1 MKLPRRPARVP
12 QALPSERGFLEIAG
26 RDDGISL
33 RETFLR
39 FRDLVSADMDWA
51 DSRKLRFRLR
61 AAWAKVGALALTAAS
76 TVVLGIPAIP
86 GRAAIALP
94 MVALVALISALEP
107 FFNWRARWVLMEETQ
122 YRLNRIRDEMD
133 YYLVTMPTA
142 DLDRDRLHGF
152 FTDQQDIWQD
162 VSRQWI
168 EFRKQDQ
175 SQPGGTPPLDASA
188 RLQPDERPSST
199 AESDEDPPLSAA
211 ACGWQNRPRSAQSC
225 SIWACPK
232 RLRTP
237 GHADERMSA
246 NIDDSAQNQD
256 HHKREDNPE
265 QGGDAPDEMRC
276 SPPSSS
282 RTATVSHATVA

>member
-1 MKLPRRPARVP
+1 MKLPRRAARVP

-33 RETFLR
+33 REAFLR
-39 FRDLVSADMDWA
+39 FRDLVSSDMDWA
-51 DSRKLRFRLR
+51 DSRKVRFRVR
-61 AAWAKVGALALTAAS
+61 AACVKVAALALTAAS

-94 MVALVALISALEP
+94 MVALVTLISALEP

-133 YYLVTMPTA
+133 YYLVTTPAA
-142 DLDRDRLHGF
+142 DLDRDRLRGF

-175 SQPGGTPPLDASA
+175 SQPGGTLPLDAST
-188 RLQPDERPSST
+188 RLQPDGRRSRTS
-199 AESDEDPPLSAA
+199 ESYEDPPF
-211 ACGWQNRPRSAQSC
+211 WRS
-225 SIWACPK
+225 
-232 RLRTP
+232 
-237 GHADERMSA
+237 
-246 NIDDSAQNQD
+246 
-256 HHKREDNPE
+256 
-265 QGGDAPDEMRC
+265 MR
-276 SPPSSS
+276 SE
-282 RTATVSHATVA
+282 